1 MAERDY
7 KKEYQRAKERDLGNV
22 KRFSIRIDNELYED
36 FRSKAEL
43 NSDSASDLIRDG
55 LKSIHMVLIITKS
68 QPI

>member
-7 KKEYQRAKERDLGNV
+7 KKEYQSAKERDLGNV

-43 NSDSASDLIRDG
+43 NSDSASDLIRG
-55 LKSIHMVLIITKS
+55 WIEKYTYGSNNN
-68 QPI
+68 